1 MQIITDPHA
10 FQAAC
15 LEFGRQGLTSALVPT
30 MGALHEGHKSLMDAG
45 RPLADKLL
53 VTIFVNPTQ
62 FGPGEDFNNYPRD
75 FSHDCE
81 LARASGADVL
91 FAPENAAMYAP
102 DHATW
107 VEAPALAET
116 LCGASRPGHFRGVC
130 TVVLKLFNLA
140 RPTFALFGEKDRQQL
155 CIIKK
160 MAADLNLP
168 LEVRGC
174 PTVREADGLA
184 LSSRNKN
191 LTEEERRQAPHII
204 KGLRLVEETPKA
216 WNASVTLY
224 VARPSQKGMVIGPKG
239 RNLKYVRQCAE
250 PELSDLF
257 GVKVTLE
264 LWVKIEKDWM
274 KNFWLLQQMG
284 YAGSY

>member
-1 MQIITDPHA
+1 MQIITDPRA
-10 FQAAC
+10 FQDAC
-15 LEFGRQGLTSALVPT
+15 LELGQKGLSSALVPT

-45 RPLADKLL
+45 RKLADKL
-53 VTIFVNPTQ
+53 VVSIFVNPTQ
-62 FGPGEDFNNYPRD
+62 FGPNEDFNSYPRN

-81 LARASGADVL
+81 IARACGTDIL
-91 FAPENAAMYAP
+91 FAPESSTMYAP

-107 VEAPALAET
+107 VEAPSLADT

-140 RPTFALFGEKDRQQL
+140 RPTIALFGEKDRQQL

-184 LSSRNKN
+184 LSSRNQY
-191 LTEEERRQAPHII
+191 LSAEERRQAPHII
-204 KGLRLVEETPKA
+204 KGLRLAESLRRGGETSSSALEAAVRAYWQEHISSGVVDYLDFVHPSSLA
-216 WNASVTLY
+216 RLSVLGDSAIAAAA
-224 VARPSQKGMVIGPKG
+224 VKFSRARLIDNIV
-239 RNLKYVRQCAE
+239 
-250 PELSDLF
+250 
-257 GVKVTLE
+257 LE
-264 LWVKIEKDWM
+264 
-274 KNFWLLQQMG
+274 
-284 YAGSY
+284 A

>member
-1 MQIITDPHA
+1 MQIITDPRA
-10 FQAAC
+10 FQAIC
-15 LEFGRQGLTSALVPT
+15 LEFGRKGITSALVPT

-45 RPLADKLL
+45 RTLADKLL
-53 VTIFVNPTQ
+53 VTVFVNPTQ

-75 FSHDCE
+75 FSRDCE

-91 FAPENAAMYAP
+91 FAPENTAMYAP

-107 VEAPALAET
+107 VEVPTLSET

-184 LSSRNKN
+184 LSSRNRN
-191 LTEEERRQAPHII
+191 LTAEERRQAPHII
-204 KGLRLVEETPKA
+204 KGLRLAEELRRSGETSSA
-216 WNASVTLY
+216 
-224 VARPSQKGMVIGPKG
+224 
-239 RNLKYVRQCAE
+239 
-250 PELSDLF
+250 
-257 GVKVTLE
+257 TLE
-264 LWVKIEKDWM
+264 KAVREYWQTRIPAGVVDYLEFVDSENLSRLSVLDKSAIAAAAVKFSKARLID
-274 KNFWLLQQMG
+274 NIVLD
-284 YAGSY
+284 A

>member
-1 MQIITDPHA
+1 MQIITDPRA

-15 LEFGRQGLTSALVPT
+15 LEFGRAGLTSALVPT

-45 RPLADKLL
+45 RQLADRLL

-91 FAPENAAMYAP
+91 FAPENTAMYAP

-107 VEAPALAET
+107 VEVPDLAQT

-155 CIIKK
+155 CIIRK
-160 MAADLNLP
+160 MAADLDLP

-204 KGLRLVEETPKA
+204 EGLRLAEKLYHAGETSGAALEKA
-216 WNASVTLY
+216 VREYWQTRIPGGVVDYLEFVHAENLSRLSVLGKSAIAAAA
-224 VARPSQKGMVIGPKG
+224 VKFSKARLIDNIV
-239 RNLKYVRQCAE
+239 
-250 PELSDLF
+250 
-257 GVKVTLE
+257 LE
-264 LWVKIEKDWM
+264 
-274 KNFWLLQQMG
+274 
-284 YAGSY
+284 A

>member
-1 MQIITDPHA
+1 MQIITDPRA
-10 FQAAC
+10 FQAIC
-15 LEFGRQGLTSALVPT
+15 LEFGRKGITSALVPT

-45 RPLADKLL
+45 RTLADKLL
-53 VTIFVNPTQ
+53 VTVFVNPTQ

-75 FSHDCE
+75 FSRDCE

-91 FAPENAAMYAP
+91 FAPENAAIYAP

-107 VEAPALAET
+107 VEVPTLSET

-184 LSSRNKN
+184 LSSRNRN
-191 LTEEERRQAPHII
+191 LTAEERRQAPHII
-204 KGLRLVEETPKA
+204 KGLRLAEELRRSGETSSA
-216 WNASVTLY
+216 
-224 VARPSQKGMVIGPKG
+224 
-239 RNLKYVRQCAE
+239 
-250 PELSDLF
+250 
-257 GVKVTLE
+257 TLE
-264 LWVKIEKDWM
+264 KAVREYWQTRIPAGVVDYLEFVDSENLSRLSVLDKSAIAAAAVKFSKARLID
-274 KNFWLLQQMG
+274 NIVLD
-284 YAGSY
+284 A

>member
-1 MQIITDPHA
+1 MQIITDPRA
-10 FQAAC
+10 FQAIC
-15 LEFGRQGLTSALVPT
+15 LEFGRKGITSALVPT

-45 RPLADKLL
+45 RTLADKLL
-53 VTIFVNPTQ
+53 VTVFVNPTQ

-75 FSHDCE
+75 FSRDCE

-107 VEAPALAET
+107 VEVPTLAET

-184 LSSRNKN
+184 LSSRNRN
-191 LTEEERRQAPHII
+191 LTAEERRQAPHII
-204 KGLRLVEETPKA
+204 KGLRLAEELRRSGETSSA
-216 WNASVTLY
+216 
-224 VARPSQKGMVIGPKG
+224 
-239 RNLKYVRQCAE
+239 
-250 PELSDLF
+250 
-257 GVKVTLE
+257 TLE
-264 LWVKIEKDWM
+264 KAVREYWQTRIPAGVVDYLEFVDSENLSRLSVLDKSAIAAAAVKFSKARLID
-274 KNFWLLQQMG
+274 NIVLD
-284 YAGSY
+284 A

>member
-1 MQIITDPHA
+1 MQIITDPHT
-10 FQAAC
+10 FQAVC
-15 LEFGRQGLTSALVPT
+15 LEFGRKGLTSALVPT

-45 RPLADKLL
+45 RQLADKLL
-53 VTIFVNPTQ
+53 VTVFVNPTQ
-62 FGPGEDFNNYPRD
+62 FGPGEDFSNYPRD
-75 FSHDCE
+75 FGHDCE
-81 LARASGADVL
+81 LARDSGADIL
-91 FAPENAAMYAP
+91 FAPENTAMYAP

-160 MAADLNLP
+160 MAADLDLP

-204 KGLRLVEETPKA
+204 KGLHLAEELRQNGETSSAALEKSVREYWQTYIPSGVVDYLEFVHTENLSRLSVLDKSAIAAAAVKFSKA
-216 WNASVTLY
+216 RLIDNIV
-224 VARPSQKGMVIGPKG
+224 
-239 RNLKYVRQCAE
+239 
-250 PELSDLF
+250 
-257 GVKVTLE
+257 LE
-264 LWVKIEKDWM
+264 
-274 KNFWLLQQMG
+274 
-284 YAGSY
+284 A